1 MLCMLSCVLA
11 AEYLVVPG
19 LAVETQSASSGIGT
33 LHIQFVH
40 VKAGQL
46 PRGVVKNGYRMES
59 MRVTS
64 LSWLA
69 PVRHRWWMRSR
80 LVFRVSH
87 VCVLP
92 AVSLRLAR
100 RSELLSM
107 VSQATWKSKSVWIR
121 FTVIHIC
128 AFDLIS
134 VCFLPFKLHFFQLN
148 FMFVL
153 WWQRPLRN
161 IFLFT
166 HFYILYLFALSFCP
180 LFSLCVFSVVSNIS

>member
-1 MLCMLSCVLA
+1 MCWWA

-19 LAVETQSASSGIGT
+19 LAVKTQSASSGIGT
-33 LHIQFVH
+33 LHVQFVY
-40 VKAGQL
+40 VEAGQL
-46 PRGVVKNGYRMES
+46 PRGIVKNGCKMES

-69 PVRHRWWMRSR
+69 PVRLRWLMRSR
-80 LVFRVSH
+80 LVFYVSR

-121 FTVIHIC
+121 FIHIC
-128 AFDLIS
+128 SFDLICLFSALQTSFFPVKFHVCAVMTTKPKEHFLFHTFLYFIFFCSLILSSFLS
-134 VCFLPFKLHFFQLN
+134 VCF
-148 FMFVL
+148 
-153 WWQRPLRN
+153 
-161 IFLFT
+161 
-166 HFYILYLFALSFCP
+166 
-180 LFSLCVFSVVSNIS
+180 